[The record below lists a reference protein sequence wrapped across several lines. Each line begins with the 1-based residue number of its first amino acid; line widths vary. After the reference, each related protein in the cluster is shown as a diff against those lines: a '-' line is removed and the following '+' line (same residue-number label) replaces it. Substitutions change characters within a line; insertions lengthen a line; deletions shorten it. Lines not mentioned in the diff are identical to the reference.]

1 MAQAVNNFTITGN
14 IAQKP
19 EIRTTA
25 NGKNYAFITV
35 GVNGLNKDKADF
47 ISFIIWEKLAENV
60 VKYCDK
66 GDCISCIGYI
76 SAPVKDGKTTIQ
88 LTGDA
93 VTFLHKAQKKAQEPK
108 NDLPFE
114 PENEPFQKPGNSG
127 DIFATF

>member
-1 MAQAVNNFTITGN
+1 MTQAVNNFMITGN

-35 GVNGLNKDKADF
+35 AVNGLKDKADF

-60 VKYCDK
+60 VKYCGK
-66 GDCISCIGYI
+66 GDCISVIGYI

-93 VTFLHKAQKKAQEPK
+93 VTFLHKARKKAQEPE

-114 PENEPFQKPGNSG
+114 PENEPFQKPGDSG

>member
-19 EIRTTA
+19 ELRTTA

-35 GVNGLNKDKADF
+35 AVNGLNKEKADF

-60 VKYCDK
+60 TKYCDK
-66 GDCISCIGYI
+66 GDCVSVIGYI

-93 VTFLHKAQKKAQEPK
+93 VTFLHKAQKKTAEPK
-108 NDLPFE
+108 TEPAYNPANDSFLPT
-114 PENEPFQKPGNSG
+114 GNTG